1 MRNLLIAATLLL
13 IALPTLAAD
22 AVDQVRQAEA
32 SFARAFA
39 DRDSATFF
47 SFVAED
53 AAFLG
58 AHRTLTGK
66 DAVVKGW
73 SDLLK
78 GAAPFSWSP
87 DRVVVNGTG
96 DIGMTNG
103 PVFDRGGRHIGDF
116 LSVWQKQKDGSWKI
130 LFDGPGAPVCAPEK
144 K

>member
-1 MRNLLIAATLLL
+1 MRNLLIVVALLL
-13 IALPTLAAD
+13 IALPTLAAE

-32 SFARAFA
+32 TFARAFT
-39 DRDSATFF
+39 DRDSTTFF

-53 AAFLG
+53 ATFLG
-58 AHRTLTGK
+58 AHRTLNGR
-66 DAVVKGW
+66 DAVIEGW
-73 SDLLK
+73 SNLLK

-87 DRVVVNGTG
+87 ERVVINGTG
-96 DIGMTNG
+96 DLGMTSG
-103 PVFDRGGRHIGDF
+103 PVLDPSGRHIADF